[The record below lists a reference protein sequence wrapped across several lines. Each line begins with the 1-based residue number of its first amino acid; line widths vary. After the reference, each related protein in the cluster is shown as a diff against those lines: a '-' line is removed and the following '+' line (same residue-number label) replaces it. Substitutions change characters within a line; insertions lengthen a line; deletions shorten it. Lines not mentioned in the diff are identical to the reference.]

1 MNSDKSDEE
10 LWDEEEEEEE
20 AGDLEFLAEIWDIDA
35 QEELDESAAGYEDD
49 EASS

>member
-10 LWDEEEEEEE
+10 LWDEEDEEE